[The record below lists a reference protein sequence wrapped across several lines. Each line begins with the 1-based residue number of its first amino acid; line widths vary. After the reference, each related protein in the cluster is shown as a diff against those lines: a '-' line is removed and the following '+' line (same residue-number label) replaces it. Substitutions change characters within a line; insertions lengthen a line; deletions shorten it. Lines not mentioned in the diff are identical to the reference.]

1 MQIMNK
7 HEYLNFLSSG
17 TKTAHLATV
26 RKDERPHVVPIWF
39 VIEDDKLIF
48 NTGKNSVKGK
58 NLLRDKNVC
67 ISVDNPTPLYDFVQ
81 VQGTADI
88 SEDIDEMLVW
98 ATKIGGRYM
107 GEENAEAYGKRN
119 ATEDELLV
127 KVNIEKV
134 NAYKDVAG
142 WE

>member
-26 RKDERPHVVPIWF
+26 RKDGRPHVIPIWF